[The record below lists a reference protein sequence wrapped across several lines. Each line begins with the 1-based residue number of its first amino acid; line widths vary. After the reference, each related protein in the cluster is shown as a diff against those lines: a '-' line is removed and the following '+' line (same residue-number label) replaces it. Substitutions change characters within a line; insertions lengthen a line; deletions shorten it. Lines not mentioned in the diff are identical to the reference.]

1 MPLRVMLVDDE
12 YLIRNLIR
20 MKLDWSAYG
29 MEITAE
35 AGGGAEALALVGQ
48 ARPDIIFTD
57 ISMPDMNGLEFS
69 RMVSEKHPGIKIVVI
84 TGHDD
89 FEYARRGLQ
98 LGVIDYLLKPI
109 KTDELK
115 AVAEKLAGII
125 EEERV
130 REQGYLRMLGFLEAD
145 RAEADPENMAEKP
158 DSIVARAKA
167 YISEHMAEEDL
178 RLATVAEGLF
188 ISAGHLGRLLKKD
201 TGRSFVEYLTDTRIK
216 RATELLRS
224 TSLKGYEVGVR
235 VGIHDPHY
243 FSILFKKATGMSINE
258 FRGREVLQ

>member
-20 MKLDWSAYG
+20 MKLDWGAYG

-35 AGGGAEALALVGQ
+35 AGGGAEALALIEQ
-48 ARPDIIFTD
+48 ARPDIILTD

-69 RMVSEKHPGIKIVVI
+69 QKVAEKHPGIKIVII

-98 LGVIDYLLKPI
+98 LGIIDYLLKPI
-109 KTDELK
+109 KTEELK
-115 AVAEKLAGII
+115 AVAERLAAMIK
-125 EEERV
+125 EERMRG
-130 REQGYLRMLGFLEAD
+130 REDEGPVAD
-145 RAEADPENMAEKP
+145 NV
-158 DSIVARAKA
+158 VARAKA

-178 RLATVAEGLF
+178 RLSSVAASLF

-201 TGRSFVEYLTDTRIK
+201 TGQSFVELLTDIRIK
-216 RATELLRS
+216 RASELLRS
-224 TSLKGYEVGVR
+224 TSMKSYEVGKQ

-243 FSILFKKATGMSINE
+243 FSILFKKTTGMSVYE